1 MFLPEKVPQ
10 TGEPSGLQSM
20 GSQRVGHSKA
30 PEHSRW
36 LRWWPLWSFVGF
48 TTSTHSSSSGS
59 SSFIFLCRNILCFI
73 LCEYQELPLPLP
85 AWSEHGIQARPIW
98 DSDLIPEQRQKTK
111 AVVAETIAAPWKDSI
126 GFCCLDSQS
135 CLFTI
140 LSRPDS
146 STAPSIYW
154 IAPFVSNRCMLCQ
167 GFCSLVC
174 LLAAEKSSLTP
185 RFVLVRENSKAS
197 LQTVEDSPIGK
208 KASALFYIV
217 SSCTY
222 PQQRYSKADFNF
234 CTFRDW
240 VHFVHH

>member
-1 MFLPEKVPQ
+1 MVISVANCWFHHQHPFLLFWQQFLYLSLQECTLLHSLWIIRAPTATPSMEWAWNPGQ
-10 TGEPSGLQSM
+10 TNLSLS
-20 GSQRVGHSKA
+20 A
-30 PEHSRW
+30 Y
-36 LRWWPLWSFVGF
+36 
-48 TTSTHSSSSGS
+48 
-59 SSFIFLCRNILCFI
+59 N
-73 LCEYQELPLPLP
+73 
-85 AWSEHGIQARPIW
+85 
-98 DSDLIPEQRQKTK
+98 LIPEQRQKTK

-154 IAPFVSNRCMLCQ
+154 TAPFVSNRCMLCQ

-174 LLAAEKSSLTP
+174 LLASEKSSLTP

-240 VHFVHH
+240 VHFVRH